1 MTKRLV
7 TAIAATAL
15 LTAPVA
21 NAVPEVG
28 MAGVCPNARALASY
42 IENTYPGVQSIGGVR
57 PDRLPDHPSGHA
69 IDIMIGTDMA
79 LGDAINADVQR
90 QAARFAVKYTLWRVP
105 SHFNHV
111 HVTVL

>member
-1 MTKRLV
+1 MKRAIAITA
-7 TAIAATAL
+7 TAI

-28 MAGVCPNARALASY
+28 MSGVCPNAWALVSY
-42 IENTYPGVQSIGGVR
+42 IQDTYPGVQSIGGVR
-57 PDRLPDHPSGHA
+57 ADRLPDHPSGHA
-69 IDIMIGTDMA
+69 LDLMISNDMA
-79 LGDAINADVQR
+79 LGDSIYADLSSHMAQHGIR
-90 QAARFAVKYTLWRVP
+90 YLLWRVP